1 MAYILGLILIL
12 GLIFSATTGVNLAGD
27 LWNKTTNKIGEFAF
41 PKSQKE
47 IVIDNLKSQSGLLDR
62 FFSDTALDLLQD
74 ESISPEDKKAIQSA
88 IQSFGSS
95 KDLVSQIEN
104 LTKNDKS
111 ITKALIE
118 KVFNLDTKS
127 EPSPDPTSIPP
138 NCNLVCGE

>member
-1 MAYILGLILIL
+1 MFHILGLILVL
-12 GLIFSATTGVNLAGD
+12 GLIFSATTGVNFTGD
-27 LWNKTTNKIGEFAF
+27 LWNKMTSRVNEFAF
-41 PKSQKE
+41 PKTQKE
-47 IVIDNLKSQSGLLDR
+47 IVIDNLNSQYGLLDR

-74 ESISPEDKKAIQSA
+74 ENISPEDKKAIQSA

-104 LTKNDKS
+104 LTKNDKGL
-111 ITKALIE
+111 TKALIE

-127 EPSPDPTSIPP
+127 EPGPDPTSIPP